1 MLDCKHCSLHLRQQ
15 TPPSRKFQA
24 KPCSPPQFRLHRSA
38 RFANKLKTNPEAQMR
53 QIYPPLAALLLAG
66 CVMPNPYGALP
77 QPTIPQPTASLP
89 APQSGPLAPRDA
101 ATNFLT
107 VVKRV
112 EPVAEAYCRAQ
123 ATTQNCDLQIVI
135 DDRPGQS
142 ANAFQT
148 LDNAGRP
155 IIAFNLALIA
165 DARTPDEIAFILG
178 HEAGHHIAGHIPRQ
192 KQSAQTGAILAAI
205 LANATGAGQAQSEQL
220 QQLGAGLA
228 AQRYS
233 KDYELQADAIGTE
246 IAFDAGYD
254 PILGAAFFDRL
265 PDPGDEFLGSHPG
278 NAQRKAVVAQTM
290 ARLRGN

>member
-1 MLDCKHCSLHLRQQ
+1 MRHIFSLI
-15 TPPSRKFQA
+15 T
-24 KPCSPPQFRLHRSA
+24 
-38 RFANKLKTNPEAQMR
+38 
-53 QIYPPLAALLLAG
+53 ALLLAG
-66 CVMPNPYGALP
+66 CVMPSQYSHRPVAQ
-77 QPTIPQPTASLP
+77 QPIPFPTAPISTP
-89 APQSGPLAPRDA
+89 RSGPLTPRAA

-107 VVKRV
+107 VVNRV
-112 EPVAEAYCRAQ
+112 EPMAEAYCRAQ
-123 ATTQNCDLQIVI
+123 NTTQNCDLQIVI

-148 LDNAGRP
+148 LDTAGRP

-192 KQSAQTGAILAAI
+192 KQSAQTGAILASVIA
-205 LANATGAGQAQSEQL
+205 AATGAGQAQTEQL
-220 QQLGAGLA
+220 QQMGAGLA
-228 AQRYS
+228 AQQYS
-233 KDYELQADAIGTE
+233 KEFELQADAIGTE

-290 ARLRGN
+290 ARLRGY

>member
-1 MLDCKHCSLHLRQQ
+1 
-15 TPPSRKFQA
+15 
-24 KPCSPPQFRLHRSA
+24 
-38 RFANKLKTNPEAQMR
+38 MR
-53 QIYPPLAALLLAG
+53 QVFPPLAALLLAG
-66 CVMPNPYGALP
+66 CVMPTPYAP
-77 QPTIPQPTASLP
+77 QPYTPQPS
-89 APQSGPLAPRDA
+89 APQPMPPIATPASGPLSPRDA

-192 KQSAQTGAILAAI
+192 KQTAQTGAILAGIVA
-205 LANATGAGQAQSEQL
+205 AAAGAGQAQAEQL

-228 AQRYS
+228 AQHYS
-233 KDYELQADAIGTE
+233 KEYELQADAIGTE
-246 IAFDAGYD
+246 IAYDAGYD

-290 ARLRGN
+290 ARLRGY